1 MDALGYPLM
10 PNFGGEAQD
19 NSLGSPS
26 VASTYSTNTSTPSE
40 NTNPTYTGGE
50 FSAHGRSDISVILD
64 QLMSITDQ
72 VISVILKS
80 RNSNIVNKY
89 PHFYFNC
96 NCLSCPSYTL
106 VLR

>member
-72 VISVILKS
+72 VMSVILKS
-80 RNSNIVNKY
+80 RNSNIK
-89 PHFYFNC
+89 
-96 NCLSCPSYTL
+96 
-106 VLR
+106 